1 MANPLA
7 FVPAYACTRRD
18 GPVFTVPMMGKSLT
32 FLIGPEAQAPF
43 FKHKDDVLS
52 QNEVRST
59 AMLCIAIFC
68 LSAFPLR

>member
-1 MANPLA
+1 
-7 FVPAYACTRRD
+7 
-18 GPVFTVPMMGKSLT
+18 MMGKSLT

-59 AMLCIAIFC
+59 AYASALQHFC
-68 LSAFPLR
+68 LLDFSLR